1 MQCVTDLAKLRDSVI
16 SRVRNLSAI
25 AGPIKPPLSSLD
37 RRSLAFVAIE
47 LDNLV
52 IVALRQYTKSSLLR
66 SRTAAGDRI
75 TATVR
80 PSSVGE
86 AAAFVFS
93 SLNPAK
99 YAKKG
104 SPACIKEEDEIAF
117 RDPKQAEKV
126 LLDYGASNIANFALA
141 LSLNALVFGEL
152 KICRH
157 FFAHRAQNT
166 FENVRDFAALQ
177 GVTNLEMPERL
188 LVNGRPGTGT
198 RFLDGWLGEVET
210 FFDLA
215 A

>member
-1 MQCVTDLAKLRDSVI
+1 MTDLAKLRDSVI

-25 AGPIKPPLSSLD
+25 VGPIKPPLSSVD
-37 RRSLAFVAIE
+37 RQALAFVTIE

-52 IVALRQYTKSSLLR
+52 IVGLRQYTKSSLLR

-75 TATVR
+75 TANVS
-80 PSSVGE
+80 PNSVGE
-86 AAAFVFS
+86 AAALIFS

-99 YAKKG
+99 YVKKG
-104 SPACIKEEDEIAF
+104 SPVVINEEDEIAF

-126 LLDYGASNIANFALA
+126 LLDYAASNIPNFALA
-141 LSLNALVFGEL
+141 LSLNALIFSEL
-152 KICRH
+152 KTCRH
-157 FFAHRAQNT
+157 FFAHRARNT

-177 GVTNLEMPERL
+177 GIANIEMPERL
-188 LVNGRPGTGT
+188 LVHGRPTTGT
-198 RFLDGWLGEVET
+198 RFLDGWLGELET